1 MARAP
6 APTLIPAAAGGA
18 LAAGAAAAVLLGP
31 ASPLILIAGVVAA
44 VAGGVA
50 TAGMRR
56 DPGPPRLVLPA
67 APTSAEL
74 LAAVDEVEA
83 QIEGKVPP
91 AVSARVRRICA
102 IVRDTIPR
110 LDQLGA
116 GSAQAHSVVATATS
130 YLPEAVGA
138 YLRLPRA
145 WADKRPV
152 SGGKTSLMVL
162 CDQLDLLAHRMDQVF
177 DAVCRADAD
186 ALVAHG
192 AFLREKFGAGSLDV
206 SGLTGLR
213 GPNAESGPD
222 AP

>member
-1 MARAP
+1 MPAAK
-6 APTLIPAAAGGA
+6 APTLIPAATGGA
-18 LAAGAAAAVLLGP
+18 VAVGVAGAVLGGLLSPIALAV
-31 ASPLILIAGVVAA
+31 AGVAA
-44 VAGGVA
+44 VAGAAV
-50 TAGMRR
+50 TAGLARR
-56 DPGPPRLVLPA
+56 PDEAPRLILPP
-67 APTSAEL
+67 APTSADL
-74 LAAVDEVEA
+74 LAAVDDVQA

-91 AVSARVRRICA
+91 AVSARVTRICTS
-102 IVRDTIPR
+102 VRDTIPR

-138 YLRLPRA
+138 YLRLPRS

-192 AFLREKFGAGSLDV
+192 EFLREKFGAGSGLD
-206 SGLTGLR
+206 S
-213 GPNAESGPD
+213 
-222 AP
+222 